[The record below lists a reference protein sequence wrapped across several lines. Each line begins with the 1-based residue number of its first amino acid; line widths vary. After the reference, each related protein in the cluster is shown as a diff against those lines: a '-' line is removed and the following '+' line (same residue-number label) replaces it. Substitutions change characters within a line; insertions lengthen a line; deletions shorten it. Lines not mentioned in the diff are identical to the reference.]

1 MANPKLYCFYV
12 HGYLLP
18 YLEQLRADGKL
29 TTGKNTFS
37 ILILKIVKKE
47 ISLDGEGGWVYEG
60 EVDEN
65 GRMCGD
71 GLLQG
76 GPFKLKLFS
85 TFLKGQLHGIRK

>member
-1 MANPKLYCFYV
+1 M
-12 HGYLLP
+12 
-18 YLEQLRADGKL
+18 
-29 TTGKNTFS
+29 
-37 ILILKIVKKE
+37 KKE